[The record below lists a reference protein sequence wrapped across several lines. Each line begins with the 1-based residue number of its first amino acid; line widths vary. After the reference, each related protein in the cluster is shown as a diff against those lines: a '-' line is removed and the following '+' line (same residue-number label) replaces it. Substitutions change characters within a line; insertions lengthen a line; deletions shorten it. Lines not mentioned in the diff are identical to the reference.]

1 VEEEVDKYQ
10 KLLQEMTD
18 AHGVS
23 GFEEEAVA
31 VMKKHLGA
39 ADEITYDKLGSII
52 GRKKGTADRP
62 RIMIAGHIDEIGFI
76 VKEITPEGYI
86 KFIPLGGWW
95 GHVTLAQ
102 RVIVK
107 TSKGDVP
114 GIVGSK
120 PPHILNDD
128 ERKKV
133 MDLKDM
139 FIDVGVCDG
148 FDVKS
153 LGVRPGD
160 AIVPDS
166 KFQVMGNPDLYMNK
180 AFDNRFGA
188 AVAVAVLNEF
198 VKISHPNTIYAV
210 GTVQEEVG
218 LRGAGTAA
226 HAVDPDVAIIADVS
240 LSGDSPDSKMG
251 FGKLGSGPS
260 ITVVDGSMIPNR
272 KLRDL
277 VVETAEK
284 NKIPFHFAALERGGT
299 DGGRIHMSRI
309 GVPTLYVGAATRY
322 IHSHTSI
329 LHKGDFENLVHLLV
343 EVIKKLDTKA
353 VDKLTTR

>member
-1 VEEEVDKYQ
+1 LDKYQ
-10 KLLQEMTD
+10 KLLQELTD

-31 VMKKHLGA
+31 VMKKHLVG
-39 ADEITYDKLGSII
+39 ADEITYDKLGSLIA
-52 GRKKGTADRP
+52 KKQGKSERP

-86 KFIPLGGWW
+86 KFLPLGGWW
-95 GHVTLAQ
+95 GHVALAQ
-102 RVIVK
+102 RVIIK
-107 TSKGDVP
+107 TNKGDVP
-114 GIVGSK
+114 AIIGSK

-133 MDLKDM
+133 LDLKDM
-139 FIDVGVCDG
+139 FIDVGVCEG
-148 FDVKS
+148 FDVTK
-153 LGVRPGD
+153 LGIRPGD
-160 AIVPDS
+160 PIIPDS
-166 KFQVMGNPDLYMNK
+166 KFQVMGNPDMYMNK

-188 AVAVAVLNEF
+188 AVAVAVFNEF
-198 VKISHPNTIYAV
+198 AKIKHPNTIYAV

-226 HAVDPDVAIIADVS
+226 HVVDPDVAFVADVS
-240 LSGDSPDSKMG
+240 LSGDSPDAKAG
-251 FGKLGSGPS
+251 TGKLGSGPS
-260 ITVVDGSMIPNR
+260 IAVYDGSMIPNR

-277 VVETAEK
+277 VIDTAEEH
-284 NKIPFHFAALERGGT
+284 KIPYHFTALDRGGT
-299 DGGRIHMSRI
+299 DGGRIHMSRA
-309 GVPTLYVGAATRY
+309 GVPTLYLGAATRY

-329 LHKGDFENLVHLLV
+329 LHKGDFEKLVKLLV

-353 VDKLTTR
+353 VQNLTSR

>member
-1 VEEEVDKYQ
+1 MDKYR

-23 GFEEEAVA
+23 GFEEDAID
-31 VMKKHLGA
+31 VMCKHLVKP
-39 ADEITYDKLGSII
+39 DEISYDKLGSII
-52 GRKKGTADRP
+52 AKRKGKSERP

-76 VKEITPEGYI
+76 VKEITSEGYI
-86 KFIPLGGWW
+86 KFLPVGGWW
-95 GHVTLAQ
+95 GHVALAQ
-102 RVIVK
+102 RVVIK
-107 TSKGDVP
+107 TAKGDVP
-114 GIVGSK
+114 GVIGSK
-120 PPHILNDD
+120 PPHSLTDE

-133 MDLKDM
+133 LEIKDM
-139 FIDVGVCDG
+139 FIDVGVCEG

-188 AVAVAVLNEF
+188 AIAVAVFNEF
-198 VKISHPNTIYAV
+198 AGIAHPNTIYAV

-226 HAVDPDVAIIADVS
+226 HVIDPDVAIVPDVS
-240 LSGDSPDSKMG
+240 LSGDSPDSKG
-251 FGKLGSGPS
+251 NFGKLGSGPS
-260 ITVVDGSMIPNR
+260 ITVMDGSMIPNR

-277 VVETAEK
+277 VVATAEA

-299 DGGRIHMSRI
+299 DGGRIHMSRA

-322 IHSHTSI
+322 IHSHTAI
-329 LHKGDFENLVHLLV
+329 LHKGDFENLVKLLV
-343 EVIKKLDTKA
+343 AVIKKLDMKT
-353 VDKLTTR
+353 VESLTRK

>member
-1 VEEEVDKYQ
+1 VDKYQ
-10 KLLQEMTD
+10 KLLQELTD
-18 AHGVS
+18 AHGIS
-23 GFEEEAVA
+23 GFEDEAIS
-31 VMKKHLGA
+31 VMSKHLVKP
-39 ADEITYDKLGSII
+39 DEVTYDKLGSLIAKRQ
-52 GRKKGTADRP
+52 GASERP
-62 RIMIAGHIDEIGFI
+62 RIMIAGHIDEIGFM
-76 VKEITPEGYI
+76 VKEITAEGFI
-86 KFIPLGGWW
+86 KFLPLGGWW
-95 GHVTLAQ
+95 GHVALAQ

-107 TSKGDVP
+107 TRKGDVP
-114 GIVGSK
+114 GVIGSK

-133 MDLKDM
+133 LDLKDM

-188 AVAVAVLNEF
+188 AIAVAVFNEF
-198 VKISHPNTIYAV
+198 AKLPHPNTVYAV

-226 HAVDPDVAIIADVS
+226 HVIDPDVAIIADVS
-240 LSGDSPDSKMG
+240 LSADSPDHKAT

-260 ITVVDGSMIPNR
+260 ITVMDGSMIPNR

-277 VVETAEK
+277 VIETAEAK
-284 NKIPFHFAALERGGT
+284 KIPYHLAALERGGT
-299 DGGRIHMSRI
+299 DGGRIHMSRA

-322 IHSHTSI
+322 IHSHTAI
-329 LHKGDFENLVHLLV
+329 LHKGDFENLVKLLV
-343 EVIKKLDTKA
+343 EVIKKLDMKK
-353 VDKLTTR
+353 VESLTRK

>member
-1 VEEEVDKYQ
+1 MDKYQ
-10 KLLQEMTD
+10 KMLQEMTD

-23 GFEEEAVA
+23 GFEEEAINA
-31 VMKKHLGA
+31 MKKHLVG
-39 ADEITYDKLGSII
+39 ADEITYDKLGSLIA
-52 GRKKGTADRP
+52 RKKGSSDRP
-62 RIMIAGHIDEIGFI
+62 RIMMAGHIDEIGFM
-76 VKEITPEGYI
+76 VKEITSEGYI
-86 KFIPLGGWW
+86 KFLPLGGWW
-95 GHVTLAQ
+95 GHVALAQ
-102 RVIVK
+102 RVIIK

-114 GIVGSK
+114 GIIGSK
-120 PPHILNDD
+120 PPHILTDE

-133 MDLKDM
+133 LELKDM

-153 LGVRPGD
+153 LGIRPGD
-160 AIVPDS
+160 PIVPDS

-198 VKISHPNTIYAV
+198 AKIPHPNTIYAG

-226 HAVDPDVAIIADVS
+226 HVIDPDVAIVPDVS
-240 LSGDSPDSKMG
+240 LSGDSPDSKMS

-260 ITVVDGSMIPNR
+260 ITVLDGSMIPNR

-277 VVETAEK
+277 VVETAES

-299 DGGRIHMSRI
+299 DGGRIHMSRA
-309 GVPTLYVGAATRY
+309 GVPTIYVGAATRY
-322 IHSHTSI
+322 IHSHTAI
-329 LHKGDFENLVHLLV
+329 LHKGDFENLVKLLV
-343 EVIKKLDTKA
+343 EVIKKLDART
-353 VDKLTTR
+353 VESLTAR